1 MPLLAGPEQEK
12 RDMKNPAQFVNEVR
26 AEASKVVWPTRK
38 EAGLTTVMVF
48 IMATL
53 VAIFFFFIDQILAWG
68 IDIVLNL

>member
-1 MPLLAGPEQEK
+1 
-12 RDMKNPAQFVNEVR
+12 MKNPVQFVNEVR

-48 IMATL
+48 VMATL

-68 IDIVLNL
+68 IDLVLNI

>member
-1 MPLLAGPEQEK
+1 
-12 RDMKNPAQFVNEVR
+12 MKNPAQFVNEVR

-48 IMATL
+48 VMATL
-53 VAIFFFFIDQILAWG
+53 VAIFFFFVDKILAWG

>member
-1 MPLLAGPEQEK
+1 
-12 RDMKNPAQFVNEVR
+12 MKNPVQFVNEVR

-48 IMATL
+48 VMATL
-53 VAIFFFFIDQILAWG
+53 VAIFFFFIDQILALG

>member
-1 MPLLAGPEQEK
+1 
-12 RDMKNPAQFVNEVR
+12 MKNPVQFVNEVR

-48 IMATL
+48 VMATL
-53 VAIFFFFIDQILAWG
+53 VAIFFFFIDQILSFG